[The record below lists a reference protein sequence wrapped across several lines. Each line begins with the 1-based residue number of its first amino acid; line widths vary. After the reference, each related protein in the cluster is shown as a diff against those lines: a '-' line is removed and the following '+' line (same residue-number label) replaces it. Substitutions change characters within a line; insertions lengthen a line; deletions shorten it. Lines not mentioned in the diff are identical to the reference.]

1 MLNVEGSRQRTSV
14 VVDVPA
20 PAMHVALDIDAVG
33 SRQHVCS
40 GAQGDTRVDERRRA
54 VGGGGVITR
63 RPSWRAALATAHLH
77 TASGTL

>member
-40 GAQGDTRVDERRRA
+40 GAQGDTRVDETAR
-54 VGGGGVITR
+54 G
-63 RPSWRAALATAHLH
+63 AAA
-77 TASGTL
+77 G